1 MALLVAMLT
10 GLANTD
16 LTVYHVNPLHEGVVP
31 VNMVTADLRGEM
43 FFDFGSKVLP
53 IECAS
58 NPQSK
63 ECTNEEVDF
72 GSKVLPIECASN
84 PQSKDCTNE
93 DVVITKL
100 ILSVKG
106 EFGEYGRCNA
116 CNASDIDPFSRL
128 PCHGQ
133 NYLCT
138 CGNFENASD
147 CSSQKPAGAENITN
161 SFGHFGM
168 CSWDNWIKAPW
179 ACWGFSVI
187 NKTAGPGKNMWYSS
201 TAAGWCDAPGA
212 SPATCTWSA
221 KVLKIVNKT
230 CSDNSVHRAVEE
242 YDALHDGRFAKCPHS
257 TPGPS
262 RNISD
267 VCWIYSFYATVLG
280 PEALLPGGAMGGMP
294 IELLDE
300 AFDRPFNDEAQGG
313 CPAISPPEE
322 AAPRL
327 GARRGDGH
335 RSFGVLQ
342 SPAPE
347 LQAAFRAAAQMAVE
361 EVEKRKRRPSSPVVL
376 LMGVG
381 LGALLC
387 AAVMLKMV
395 LNVLVRASLTT
406 HVARGTGSSGG
417 SGAGAGSSSSS
428 SLARVSSLAK
438 IAAMAQPGEPLG
450 LPPRLLTIARKSQGR
465 RPGGLGVLGLKQRV
479 SSRTLTTLAFPLMHH
494 QNAIKEASDEES
506 LDGSTPQ
513 PPVTFLS
520 RNAAAAAAAAALL
533 SCGRSSSWG
542 GPSSCSS
549 SSEDGGAFTA
559 GRVHSREDAGA
570 PSKPQPRPSRCS
582 STVHSSVHSSSIVDS
597 VELGLTG
604 RSQQRSQPLEL
615 GLTGRTAW
623 FGGLVVADPEALA
636 AAPVAAPAA
645 APASVPAV
653 PAASLSDAGAAIRS
667 WFGRS

>member
-1 MALLVAMLT
+1 
-10 GLANTD
+10 
-16 LTVYHVNPLHEGVVP
+16 
-31 VNMVTADLRGEM
+31 
-43 FFDFGSKVLP
+43 
-53 IECAS
+53 
-58 NPQSK
+58 
-63 ECTNEEVDF
+63 
-72 GSKVLPIECASN
+72 
-84 PQSKDCTNE
+84 
-93 DVVITKL
+93 
-100 ILSVKG
+100 
-106 EFGEYGRCNA
+106 
-116 CNASDIDPFSRL
+116 
-128 PCHGQ
+128 
-133 NYLCT
+133 
-138 CGNFENASD
+138 
-147 CSSQKPAGAENITN
+147 
-161 SFGHFGM
+161 
-168 CSWDNWIKAPW
+168 
-179 ACWGFSVI
+179 
-187 NKTAGPGKNMWYSS
+187 
-201 TAAGWCDAPGA
+201 
-212 SPATCTWSA
+212 
-221 KVLKIVNKT
+221 
-230 CSDNSVHRAVEE
+230 
-242 YDALHDGRFAKCPHS
+242 
-257 TPGPS
+257 
-262 RNISD
+262 
-267 VCWIYSFYATVLG
+267 
-280 PEALLPGGAMGGMP
+280 
-294 IELLDE
+294 
-300 AFDRPFNDEAQGG
+300 
-313 CPAISPPEE
+313 
-322 AAPRL
+322 
-327 GARRGDGH
+327 
-335 RSFGVLQ
+335 
-342 SPAPE
+342 
-347 LQAAFRAAAQMAVE
+347 
-361 EVEKRKRRPSSPVVL
+361 
-376 LMGVG
+376 MGVG

-582 STVHSSVHSSSIVDS
+582 STVHSSVHSSSTVDS
-597 VELGLTG
+597 VELGLTGRSQQRSQPLELGLTG

-623 FGGLVVADPEALA
+623 FGGLVVADPEAPA

-645 APASVPAV
+645 APASV

>member
-1 MALLVAMLT
+1 MTHLISMYA
-10 GLANTD
+10 GLAVVN
-16 LTVYHVNPLHEGVVP
+16 LTSYHVNPLHEGVIP
-31 VNMVTADLRGEM
+31 VNMNTADLRGDI
-43 FFDFGSKVLP
+43 FFDLRSKTLP

-58 NPQSK
+58 GLANKTHDCSNQ
-63 ECTNEEVDF
+63 EVVDAD
-72 GSKVLPIECASN
+72 L
-84 PQSKDCTNE
+84 
-93 DVVITKL
+93 VVTKL
-100 ILSVKG
+100 IMTVYG
-106 EFGEYGRCNA
+106 DFGEYARCNA
-116 CNASDIDPFSRL
+116 CNSKDVDPSSGL

-133 NYLCT
+133 KYLCV
-138 CGNFENASD
+138 CGDYPRQRD
-147 CSSQKPAGAENITN
+147 CTGQKPVGAENVTTQ
-161 SFGHFGM
+161 FGGRGS
-168 CSWDNWIKAPW
+168 CNWDTWIKYPW
-179 ACWGFSVI
+179 SCWGQEVVH
-187 NKTAGPGKNMWYSS
+187 KTEGPGVNMWYSS
-201 TAAGWCDAPGA
+201 TSAGWCGAPGA

-221 KVLKIVNKT
+221 EVLKIVNKT
-230 CSDNSVHRAVEE
+230 CSDNSVYSAVEE
-242 YDALHDGRFAKCPHS
+242 YDAQHDGRFAKCPHS

-280 PEALLPGGAMGGMP
+280 PEALLPGGTMGGMP

-322 AAPRL
+322 AAPPL

-361 EVEKRKRRPSSPVVL
+361 EVEMRKRRPSSPVVL

-387 AAVMLKMV
+387 AAVSFKMV
-395 LNVLVRASLTT
+395 LNVLVRASLASR
-406 HVARGTGSSGG
+406 VDRGTGSSG
-417 SGAGAGSSSSS
+417 SGSSGGGGGSSS

-559 GRVHSREDAGA
+559 GRVHNSKDAGA

-582 STVHSSVHSSSIVDS
+582 STVHSSTVDALPRRQMDA
-597 VELGLTG
+597 VEMGPSG
-604 RSQQRSQPLEL
+604 RL
-615 GLTGRTAW
+615 AK
-623 FGGLVVADPEALA
+623 FGGLVVADP
-636 AAPVAAPAA
+636 AAPAADPAA
-645 APASVPAV
+645 APAASPAVVPAT
-653 PAASLSDAGAAIRS
+653 SLPDAGVAIRS

>member
-1 MALLVAMLT
+1 MALLVTILA
-10 GLANTD
+10 GLADTE

-31 VNMVTADLRGEM
+31 VNMDTADLRGDM
-43 FFDFGSKVLP
+43 FFDFKSKVLP

-58 NPQSK
+58 NNTGGP
-63 ECTNEEVDF
+63 
-72 GSKVLPIECASN
+72 GS
-84 PQSKDCTNE
+84 DCTNQE
-93 DVVITKL
+93 IIDDDLVISKL

-116 CNASDIDPFSRL
+116 CNASDIDPLSRL

-133 NYLCT
+133 NYLCS
-138 CGNFENASD
+138 CGEYPQMHD
-147 CSSQKPAGAENITN
+147 CNSQKAVGAANLTQ
-161 SFGHFGM
+161 SSGRYDP
-168 CSWDNWIKAPW
+168 CTWDTWIQYPW
-179 ACWGFSVI
+179 VCWGHKIS

-230 CSDNSVHRAVEE
+230 CSDNSVHSAVEE
-242 YDALHDGRFAKCPHS
+242 YDAQHDGRFAKCPHS

-280 PEALLPGGAMGGMP
+280 PEALLPGGTMGGMP
-294 IELLDE
+294 IQLLDE

-313 CPAISPPEE
+313 CPAIPPPKE
-322 AAPRL
+322 AAPPL

-361 EVEKRKRRPSSPVVL
+361 EVEMRKRRPSSPVVL

-387 AAVMLKMV
+387 AAVSFKMV
-395 LNVLVRASLTT
+395 LNVLVRASLTSR
-406 HVARGTGSSGG
+406 VDRGTGSSG
-417 SGAGAGSSSSS
+417 SGSSGGGGGSSS

-479 SSRTLTTLAFPLMHH
+479 SSRTLTALAFPLMHH

-506 LDGSTPQ
+506 HDGSTPQ
-513 PPVTFLS
+513 LPMTFLS
-520 RNAAAAAAAAALL
+520 RNDAAAAAAAALL
-533 SCGRSSSWG
+533 SRGRSSSWG
-542 GPSSCSS
+542 GPSSSSSSS

-559 GRVHSREDAGA
+559 GRVHNSKDAGA

-582 STVHSSVHSSSIVDS
+582 STVHSSTVDALPRRQMDA
-597 VELGLTG
+597 VEMGPSG
-604 RSQQRSQPLEL
+604 RL
-615 GLTGRTAW
+615 AK
-623 FGGLVVADPEALA
+623 FGGLVVADP
-636 AAPVAAPAA
+636 AAPAADPAA
-645 APASVPAV
+645 APAASPAVVPAT
-653 PAASLSDAGAAIRS
+653 SLPDAGVAIRS